1 MFIAVWSIVG
11 SGFIAAILVTGAI
24 YLIGATG
31 LINTQVTRRVS
42 PYTGQVSGD
51 RWGRRQESLL
61 HQTDKIL
68 SFLSAD
74 TIQVIK
80 SIDYFY
86 LYSH

>member
-1 MFIAVWSIVG
+1 MG

-42 PYTGQVSGD
+42 GAAPGQVTQD

-80 SIDYFY
+80 S
-86 LYSH
+86 